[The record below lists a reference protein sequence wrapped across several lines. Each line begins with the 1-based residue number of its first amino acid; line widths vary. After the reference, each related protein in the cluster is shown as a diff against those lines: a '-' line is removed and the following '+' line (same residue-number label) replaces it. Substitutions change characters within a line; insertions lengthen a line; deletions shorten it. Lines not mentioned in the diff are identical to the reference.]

1 VAPYFQDIHIDRV
14 VCYDAGTAIKATGI
28 LGLDNVRNI
37 DIQNSTFMYYANG
50 QQIDP
55 KTAKLNL
62 TNVRLLPANKNVK
75 K

>member
-1 VAPYFQDIHIDRV
+1 
-14 VCYDAGTAIKATGI
+14 
-28 LGLDNVRNI
+28 
-37 DIQNSTFMYYANG
+37 MYYANG